1 MSPSVRRV
9 RLPREVHVAIRIMH
23 PQLKQRIR
31 AGLDTLRVN
40 PSAGKPLR
48 RELSGWWSFRVGRV
62 RIIYRATRT
71 ILEVSAIGSRASI
84 YKDTT
89 RRLARASRQ
98 R

>member
-1 MSPSVRRV
+1 VRRV
-9 RLPREVHVAIRIMH
+9 RLPREVHAAIRAMH

-31 AGLDTLRVN
+31 AALDTLRVN

-62 RIIYRATRT
+62 RIIYRTTRT
-71 ILEVSAIGSRASI
+71 VLEVSAIGSRTSI
-84 YKDTT
+84 YQDTAH
-89 RRLARASRQ
+89 RLARALRQ